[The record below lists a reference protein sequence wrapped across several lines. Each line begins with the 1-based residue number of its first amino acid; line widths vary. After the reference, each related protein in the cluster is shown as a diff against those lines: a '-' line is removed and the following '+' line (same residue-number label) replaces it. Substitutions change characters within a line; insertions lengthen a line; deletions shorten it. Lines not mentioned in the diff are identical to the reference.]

1 MSNDSNNN
9 GKRTQ
14 ASPEGRSHAL
24 CDVRNIGIIAHIDAG
39 KTTVSE
45 RILYYAGK
53 IHKIG
58 EVHDGNA
65 TMDWMIQERER
76 GITITSAATTCEWMS
91 RQVNLIDTP
100 GHVDFT
106 VEVERSLRVLD
117 GAVGVFCA
125 VAGVQPQSETVWRQA
140 DRYQVPLLAFV
151 NKMDRMGAN
160 FQNVIDEIRTKLG
173 AHPVALQ
180 LPLGCAETFR
190 GAIDLIS
197 LKSVTYLEED
207 LGARPVVE
215 DVPAELRDEALAAR
229 EEMIEQIAEA
239 DEAFADIYLAG
250 GEIREDDIHAALRR
264 CVVARKMVP
273 VLCGTALRDKGVQP
287 LLDAVVR
294 YLPSPLDVPPV
305 EGTEIRTGKTVQRPA
320 DDSAPLAGLIF
331 KVASDPYLG
340 RLLFVRVYSG
350 VLRKGMNVWNPR
362 TRTRDR
368 VLRLLRMHANTQ
380 TDTDAIYSGEIGVLG
395 GIGKFTTGDTVCAE
409 NVQIALDAI
418 EFPEPVMSM
427 AIEPRSRADKEK
439 LQAALQTLADEDPTC
454 RIREDEETGQTIVS
468 GMGEL
473 HLDILRD
480 RLLREFK
487 VPANTGKPMVSYTE
501 TVTGEGEGRETFD
514 REIGGRRQAA
524 IVALRVS
531 PRARGEGSLVEV
543 KPPRNT
549 IPPEFWTPIE
559 QGIQDA
565 ILTGVLARFP
575 MQDVYVRVTDGGIV
589 DPDSAT
595 ETAFR
600 TAAILAF
607 REAAAKANPELLEPI
622 MAVELVTPPEF
633 TGELMG
639 DLNGRRGQ
647 VREMEM
653 RGDMQTIR
661 AAVPLA
667 ELFGYATAIRSLSRG
682 RASYSMQP
690 EQFAIVPRA
699 VKEAILN
706 R

>member
-160 FQNVIDEIRTKLG
+160 FQNVVDEIRTKLG

-409 NVQIALDAI
+409 NAQIALDAI

-682 RASYSMQP
+682 RAGAAPVMRKTRRSNAGSSP
-690 EQFAIVPRA
+690 SW
-699 VKEAILN
+699 
-706 R
+706 